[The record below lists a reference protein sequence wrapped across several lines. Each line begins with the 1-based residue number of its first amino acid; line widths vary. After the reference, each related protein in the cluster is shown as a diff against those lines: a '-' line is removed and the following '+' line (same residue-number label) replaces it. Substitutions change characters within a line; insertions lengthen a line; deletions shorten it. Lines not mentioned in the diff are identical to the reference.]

1 MTVVADAGPLLALA
15 KVGALA
21 LLTDQYRPVVT
32 GPTVH
37 TEAVAAGL
45 AMGAADAETL
55 KEAYQRGELGIRTS
69 TLDTLPRSGLLH
81 AGEEESIR
89 LAIELQAEWL
99 LIDDLDARQV
109 AQENLTAAGVSTRI
123 KGTLGVIVG
132 FASSQRISSAQAID
146 IVQALKERPDVWLA
160 PSLCDA
166 VVETLYRYSR
176 NQ

>member
-37 TEAVAAGL
+37 AEAVAAGL
-45 AMGAADAETL
+45 AMGAGDAETL
-55 KEAYQRGELGIRTS
+55 NEAYQRGELGVRTP
-69 TLDTLPRSGLLH
+69 TLDTLPRPGLLH

-89 LAIELQAEWL
+89 LAIELQAEWI
-99 LIDDLDARQV
+99 LIDDFDARQV
-109 AQENLTAAGVSTRI
+109 AQENMTAAGVSTRI
-123 KGTLGVIVG
+123 KGTLGVIVT
-132 FASSQRISSAQAID
+132 FASSQRISSTQAID
-146 IVQALKERPDVWLA
+146 IVQALKERPDIWLA

-166 VVETLYRYSR
+166 VVETLRCLP
-176 NQ
+176 